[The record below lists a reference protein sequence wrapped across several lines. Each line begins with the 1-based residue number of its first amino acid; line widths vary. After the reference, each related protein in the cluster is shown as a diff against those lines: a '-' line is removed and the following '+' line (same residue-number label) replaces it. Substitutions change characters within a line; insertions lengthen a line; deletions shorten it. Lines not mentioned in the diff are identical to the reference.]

1 MEGGWGARAGGRGRQ
16 RKWMG
21 TRRACVGGADGEGW
35 EVGDQVWG
43 GGGKQ
48 RGRMGAEGAVWRGGG
63 RGQKKMEEERR
74 LQRDRDQRG
83 IGRTEKNA
91 EGKKRQEGLRRQ
103 GEKGEKKDKGET
115 VTK

>member
-1 MEGGWGARAGGRGRQ
+1 MSSDNKRILLRRAAGHIVLQEAQSTDFSVKCVNPSALLSLITVEERAPQCYLGRLAGGMEGGWGARAGGRGRQ

-48 RGRMGAEGAVWRGGG
+48 GGRMGAEGAV
-63 RGQKKMEEERR
+63 
-74 LQRDRDQRG
+74 
-83 IGRTEKNA
+83 
-91 EGKKRQEGLRRQ
+91 
-103 GEKGEKKDKGET
+103 
-115 VTK
+115 